1 MKLEAQE
8 PDRTPSMAAK
18 AAAMGIPQRRVGLAE
33 AEGWLVAEVIRGV
46 LGLAVMLAARGI
58 SMADASE
65 GTAQGRPHRLRERP

>member
-46 LGLAVMLAARGI
+46 LGLAVMLAAGGSAWQTR
-58 SMADASE
+58 
-65 GTAQGRPHRLRERP
+65 RRVPLRDGHID